1 MRSPGVANS
10 VGRLVS
16 VVTAASG
23 AVPAVTRQITGYDFA
38 GRPTG
43 VTQQVGSLALRT
55 IGHTWNLAGGIAQT
69 VLPSQRTITYGYD
82 AAGRVNGVSGT
93 LSGTSTTYATLADDT
108 SGGVKAY
115 AAHGGIQRLT
125 RGDGITETTVYNTR
139 LQPVSM
145 AAGTLWSA
153 SLYYCDNEVAQCGTN
168 NGNLMEQKVT
178 ARPDAT
184 AAAATFVTTYDY
196 DKANRLCAAVEG
208 AVRIAIT
215 THCDAKQLSANWWQD
230 FAYDTTGNRA
240 LLTGSFGTAGNNQ
253 PQVSSLATAVPY
265 ANFRWSGS
273 GYDARGNVN
282 LLFGA
287 SAGAGQQGPG
297 MSYDAENRIVSV
309 TASTMP
315 AISYVYDGEGR
326 RVLKT
331 VGSVTTELV
340 YDGMGELVTEYG
352 GTATA
357 SDPTIYL
364 TSDWLGSTRMVTA
377 PASGTS
383 QPKVVELR
391 DYAPFGEELGLA
403 VGGRGVKYAPP
414 TYPSVVPDA
423 VGQKFTGKQRDS
435 ESGLDYFGA
444 RYMSSAQGRFTSADE
459 FVGGPYEVGGSRP
472 DKPGPLPYADIATPQ
487 SLNRYAYAL
496 NNPLRYI
503 DPDGHE
509 PSDLVYDGD
518 AHTLTL
524 VSGKGAVV
532 GTWPAANN
540 VAIHAPAG
548 EGNGGYTNGPIEN
561 GTYSVTKADQHG
573 ATMHLGGSENSAFG
587 SQGIVHVNGAK
598 GATGEV
604 MVGAGVHSGRA
615 DKGGPEAK
623 TAGCIRTC
631 TDAVRTINSVAQS
644 DPLKTVTVKYNEGNV
659 AAWQQQAAKIKA
671 EEKKRKQ
678 EQN

>member
-1 MRSPGVANS
+1 M
-10 VGRLVS
+10 
-16 VVTAASG
+16 
-23 AVPAVTRQITGYDFA
+23 
-38 GRPTG
+38 
-43 VTQQVGSLALRT
+43 
-55 IGHTWNLAGGIAQT
+55 
-69 VLPSQRTITYGYD
+69 
-82 AAGRVNGVSGT
+82 
-93 LSGTSTTYATLADDT
+93 
-108 SGGVKAY
+108 KAY

-297 MSYDAENRIVSV
+297 MSYDAESRIVSV

-423 VGQKFTGKQRDS
+423 VGQKFTGKQRDA

-444 RYMSSAQGRFTSADE
+444 RYFSGAQGRFTS
-459 FVGGPYEVGGSRP
+459 P
-472 DKPGPLPYADIATPQ
+472 DPLLSSAHILSPQ
-487 SLNRYAYAL
+487 SWNRYSYAL
-496 NNPLRYI
+496 NNPLRFT
-503 DPDGHE
+503 DPLGLYVCNGASSECRDFESALKDVERARNTYKKG
-509 PSDLVYDGD
+509 SAQYNALNGSLQAYGKKGVDNG
-518 AHTLTL
+518 
-524 VSGKGAVV
+524 VSVQFGATKS
-532 GTWPAANN
+532 GG
-540 VAIHAPAG
+540 AG
-548 EGNGGYTNGPIEN
+548 ETNIGIAISAGSGTKRVTADNPSGQNTVVTFDLGKNSGSGLLGVSAAHEGIHVGDGTALAGALPMDLTGGEA
-561 GTYSVTKADQHG
+561 SAV
-573 ATMHLGGSENSAFG
+573 LGGAFNLTKYATELSAYGASSFAGQGLGFG
-587 SQGIVHVNGAK
+587 SLKVGGNFEIWNSGWKAADVNTLRSNGING
-598 GATGEV
+598 V
-604 MVGAGVHSGRA
+604 L
-615 DKGGPEAK
+615 
-623 TAGCIRTC
+623 
-631 TDAVRTINSVAQS
+631 S
-644 DPLKTVTVKYNEGNV
+644 DPNGLYKVTPG
-659 AAWQQQAAKIKA
+659 APG
-671 EEKKRKQ
+671 KKLI
-678 EQN
+678 E